1 MEDEDGAWLHKK
13 VCDVFREAQLIYSAV
28 RYGLIES
35 MRRSYP
41 VALMCRV
48 LDVSE
53 SGFHARRTRST
64 CERVRENARLE
75 IEILVAHQRARETY
89 SAKRVHHNWRIT
101 EYKPRHTAFE
111 HCARN

>member
-1 MEDEDGAWLHKK
+1 
-13 VCDVFREAQLIYSAV
+13 V

-53 SGFHARRTRST
+53 SGFHARRARPP
-64 CERVRENARLE
+64 CERERENARLE
-75 IEILVAHQRARETY
+75 VENTGCTPTY
-89 SAKRVHHNWRIT
+89 TGDLQCEALAS
-101 EYKPRHTAFE
+101 
-111 HCARN
+111 